1 MTGRLERVFTFGGAG
16 GRGSR
21 LRRLMGISF
30 GFMYLAYPVSDIVT
44 GEVSGAEAVWQS
56 IALGAFV
63 VTYIAA
69 VLTPGEHGE
78 RGRQTVTLMA
88 LTTLMAVVFPLL
100 FGGGWTA
107 LPIYVTVMLSM
118 ALPLRLAL
126 AAMAAMTPVVLA
138 DCLVAG
144 AETGTVM
151 MLLMQVWTLGILFA
165 SVRNTRMLVLQLED
179 AQREVARLAASDER
193 LRIARDLHDLLGH
206 SLSLIVLKSELAG
219 RLAEQGAERAVH
231 EIADIESV
239 ARQALVE
246 VREAVTGYR
255 RRGFAEELD
264 GARAALAAAGL
275 AVTARIAGTPL
286 PDTLDGLFGWGVREA
301 ATNVVRHAR
310 ATRCEITVTN
320 DGTHATLEVT
330 DNGVAGPYEPGSGL
344 RGLAERVRAEGGAME
359 AGPSPGGFRL
369 RIAVPAPHPAGPEDE
384 SAARDT
390 GVHLGS
396 GT

>member
-1 MTGRLERVFTFGGAG
+1 MTGRLERVFTFGRTR

-44 GEVSGAEAVWQS
+44 GQVSGAEAVWQS
-56 IALGAFV
+56 VALGVFV
-63 VTYIAA
+63 VTYVAA
-69 VLTPGEHGE
+69 VLSPGEHGE
-78 RGRQTVTLMA
+78 RGRRTVALMA
-88 LTTLMAVVFPLL
+88 LATLMAVVFPLV
-100 FGGGWTA
+100 FRGGWTA

-118 ALPLRLAL
+118 ALPPRPAL
-126 AAMAAMTPVVLA
+126 GAMAAMALVVLV

-144 AETGTVM
+144 AEIGTV
-151 MLLMQVWTLGILFA
+151 LLLVMQVWTLGILFA
-165 SVRNTRMLVLQLED
+165 SVRNTRMLIVQLED

-219 RLAEQGAERAVH
+219 RLAEQGSGRVAGEV
-231 EIADIESV
+231 ADIESV

-255 RRGFAEELD
+255 QRGFSEELD
-264 GARAALAAAGL
+264 GARSALGAAGL
-275 AVTARIAGTPL
+275 TVTVRVSGTPL
-286 PDTLDGLFGWGVREA
+286 PGGLDGLFGWAVREA

-310 ATRCEITVTN
+310 ATRCKITVAN
-320 DGTHATLEVT
+320 DGTRATLDVT
-330 DNGVAGPYEPGSGL
+330 DDGVAGPYEPGSGL

-369 RIAVPAPHPAGPEDE
+369 RIAVPAPHAADED
-384 SAARDT
+384 SACDT
-390 GVHLGS
+390 GVPAV
-396 GT
+396 